1 MDSLTT
7 LLSSDVVMH
16 TDGGGKAAALVL
28 PIYGPDKVARA
39 SVYGLRKL
47 MSLNVLQRIVEINGQ
62 PGIVSYQDGRP
73 QSVFIVEAR
82 DGRISAIY
90 IVTNPEKLAHLPP
103 PPS

>member
-1 MDSLTT
+1 
-7 LLSSDVVMH
+7 
-16 TDGGGKAAALVL
+16 
-28 PIYGPDKVARA
+28 
-39 SVYGLRKL
+39 

-73 QSVFIVEAR
+73 QSVFTVEAR
-82 DGRISAIY
+82 DGRIQAIY